1 LGEGNLSLL
10 RTPTGRLSAG
20 QIAKTENERFADR
33 IVHGG
38 SFAMGSYQTGLAED
52 AEMFGSVGLLETAG
66 ALDVAHTAGTGAQ
79 GIEDA
84 QAGGVG

>member
-1 LGEGNLSLL
+1 
-10 RTPTGRLSAG
+10 
-20 QIAKTENERFADR
+20 
-33 IVHGG
+33 
-38 SFAMGSYQTGLAED
+38 MGSYQTGLAED

-84 QAGGVG
+84 QAGGVGQNAKQRGHAVHLALVDAGHDD